1 MATMD
6 IFEGDAFSIIE
17 LTRALE
23 NIPYKPAT
31 LSGSGLFGPRGVRS
45 RTVVIESSD
54 GTLSRPRVFAQF
66 PLKQPGQ
73 DLSTYGGRPDGAAVD
88 AEGAYWCAM
97 FEGQRLVR
105 LLP

>member
-31 LSGSGLFGPRGVRS
+31 LSGSGLFGPRGVPHGYE
-45 RTVVIESSD
+45 V
-54 GTLSRPRVFAQF
+54 G
-66 PLKQPGQ
+66 
-73 DLSTYGGRPDGAAVD
+73 PDGVRMLFALTPGGFEDVVRAMSVPADERRLPDHTCEPPDPEAAYALVTARGLELVD
-88 AEGAYWCAM
+88 A
-97 FEGQRLVR
+97 
-105 LLP
+105 